1 MKRASD
7 LTRAIKKY
15 CDLQGHYVVRI
26 NNIPGTKYR
35 AGTLTKGVA
44 DIMGCTKDGVA
55 LAIEVK
61 TTDKQSEFQKEFEHH
76 YKSRGGIYI
85 LAKKLEDVTTI
96 I

>member
-1 MKRASD
+1 
-7 LTRAIKKY
+7 
-15 CDLQGHYVVRI
+15 
-26 NNIPGTKYR
+26 
-35 AGTLTKGVA
+35 
-44 DIMGCTKDGVA
+44 MGCTKDGVA